1 MSANEK
7 WYALRV
13 KPHKENAVT
22 QHLESWDVEVYCPLL
37 RVKPKNPRAA
47 KKKPYFPGY
56 LFVHI
61 DLEGI
66 GANTINWMPGTLGLV
81 SFGGTPAV
89 VPNNLITEIQQRLL
103 QIEAEGGLVMV
114 DLEPGDPVRIVEG
127 PFAGYE
133 AIFNMRLPGK
143 DRVQVLLSF
152 LSQYPQPVELDV
164 VDIKKIKK

>member
-1 MSANEK
+1 MATKEK

-13 KPHKENAVT
+13 KPHKERTVS
-22 QHLESWDVEVYCPLL
+22 QQLQSWDVGIYCPLV

-61 DLEGI
+61 DLESVGTN
-66 GANTINWMPGTLGLV
+66 AINWMPGTVGLV
-81 SFGGTPAV
+81 SFGGTPAI
-89 VPNNLITEIQQRLL
+89 VPDNLISELQQRLC
-103 QIEAEGGLVMV
+103 QIEAEGGLEMV
-114 DLEPGDPVRIVEG
+114 NLEPGDAVRIVEG

-133 AIFNMRLPGK
+133 AIFNMRLPGN

-152 LSQYPQPVELDV
+152 LSQYPHPVELDAD
-164 VDIKKIKK
+164 DIQKIKK

>member
-1 MSANEK
+1 MTTNAN
-7 WYALRV
+7 WYALRI
-13 KPHKENAVT
+13 KPHKERAVSE
-22 QHLESWDVEVYCPLL
+22 QLQQWDIEAYCPMV

-47 KKKPYFPGY
+47 KQKPYFPGY

-61 DLEGI
+61 DLDSVGS
-66 GANTINWMPGTLGLV
+66 NTINWMPGTLGLV
-81 SFGGTPAV
+81 SFGNTPAT
-89 VPNNLITEIQQRLL
+89 VPENLIGELQQRLL
-103 QIEAEGGLVMV
+103 QIEAQGGLVLV

-133 AIFNMRLPGK
+133 AIFNMRLAGK

-152 LSQYPQPVELDV
+152 LSQHPHPVELDA